1 MVGPL
6 DRVAYAAAQTARIG
20 WYFGQSLLSNRLS
33 RGAIPKRET
42 AGPATRTDYVLAGLR
57 WLMQR
62 DWRNIKAGYYRIPH
76 DLIQPPGKALA
87 DARAFFRDL
96 PAVNARRRT
105 RDNSEVFHSPP
116 EGSEKLPRYYRQNF
130 HYQTDGYL
138 SEQSARLYDHQVE
151 VLFGGGGDAMRRQAL
166 VPIHHY
172 VKAHPDSGLRLLDVA
187 CGTGGFLSY
196 LVDNHPD
203 IDVTALDLSVPYLT
217 EARRRVARRR
227 RAGGRRRRQFA
238 RFVQGAAEA
247 IPLPDA
253 SIDIAVCIF
262 LFHELPA
269 KIRTRAAEEIARVLK
284 PGGQLVFLD
293 SLQLCDRPGLSALL
307 EYFPQAFHEPYYAD
321 YIRCDLPSLFQQAGL
336 EVGGTDLVFLS
347 KMMVLERP
355 LPAG

>member
-1 MVGPL
+1 MVGPVE
-6 DRVAYAAAQTARIG
+6 RVAYAAAQTARVG
-20 WYFGQSLLSNRLS
+20 WYFGQSLLSTRLS

-42 AGPATRTDYVLAGLR
+42 AGPATRTEYVLAGLR

-62 DWRNIKAGYYRIPH
+62 DWRNIEAGYYRIPH
-76 DLIQPPGKALA
+76 DLVQRPGKALA

-105 RDNSEVFHSPP
+105 GDNSQVFHAPP
-116 EGSEKLPRYYRQNF
+116 DGTEKLPRYYRQNF
-130 HYQTDGYL
+130 HFQTDGYL
-138 SEQSARLYDHQVE
+138 SDHSARLYDHQVE

-166 VPIHHY
+166 VPIHHF
-172 VKAHPDSGLRLLDVA
+172 VQANPDADLQLLDVA

-196 LVDNHPD
+196 LVDNHPR
-203 IDVTALDLSVPYLT
+203 IGVTALDLSVPYLT

-227 RAGGRRRRQFA
+227 RAAGRRRRA
-238 RFVQGAAEA
+238 ADRFVQGAAEA

-269 KIRTRAAEEIARVLK
+269 KVRAQVAAEIARVLK

-293 SLQLCDRPGLSALL
+293 SLQLADRPDLSALL

-321 YIRCDLPSLFQQAGL
+321 YIRCDLDALFADAGL
-336 EVGGTDLVFLS
+336 AVGGTDLVFLS
-347 KMMVLERP
+347 KMLVLEKP
-355 LPAG
+355 